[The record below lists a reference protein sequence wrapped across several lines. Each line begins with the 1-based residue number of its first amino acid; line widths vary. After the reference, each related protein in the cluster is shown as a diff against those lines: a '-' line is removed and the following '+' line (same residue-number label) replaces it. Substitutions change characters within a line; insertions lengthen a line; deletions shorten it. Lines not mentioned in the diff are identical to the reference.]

1 MPNIAAVFG
10 GAGFV
15 GSNIC
20 RALAAA
26 GWKVRAIDGL
36 MARTFADA
44 RLLDGI
50 AGVKFVHCVT
60 DESDRVPE
68 LVNGAGLIV
77 DAMGWTRHLEAI
89 RNPAYD
95 LRLNVASHLPVIRA
109 CAQMATAPGLVIHL
123 ASRHQYGRPARP
135 VIDEDSPMEPLDVQ
149 GVHKVAAERHWQLFA
164 GTYTGVAVASLRFGN
179 TYGPGQPAEDGDIG
193 LIGGFVRTALRGE
206 RITIFGTG
214 RRRNVLYAPDLAQ
227 SVLRLSAAGLG
238 PGFTPLNV
246 SGCDIAIR
254 ELAQAIIDACGS
266 GTLAEEEMPEDL
278 ARIDIGEVA
287 LDDSRLCKLIGP
299 MPLTPPQEALRATV
313 ANVRLRLKREPLT
326 L

>member
-1 MPNIAAVFG
+1 
-10 GAGFV
+10 
-15 GSNIC
+15 
-20 RALAAA
+20 
-26 GWKVRAIDGL
+26 

-50 AGVKFVHCVT
+50 ADVEFIRCVT

-68 LVNGAGLIV
+68 LVKGAGLVV
-77 DAMGWTRHLEAI
+77 DAMGWTRHMEALQ
-89 RNPAYD
+89 NPAYD

-109 CAQMATAPGLVIHL
+109 CAQMATTPRLVIHL

-135 VIDEDSPMEPLDVQ
+135 VIDEDLPMEPLDVQ

-164 GTYTGVAVASLRFGN
+164 GASTGVAVASLRFGN
-179 TYGPGQPAEDGDIG
+179 TYGPGQPAGDGDIG
-193 LIGGFVRTALRGE
+193 LIGGFVRAALRRE

-238 PGFTPLNV
+238 PGFTPFNV
-246 SGCDIAIR
+246 SGCDIPIR
-254 ELAQAIIDACGS
+254 ELAQAVIDACGS
-266 GTLAEEEMPEDL
+266 GSLAEGQMPEDL

-287 LDDSRLCKLIGP
+287 LDDSRLRRLIGP
-299 MPLTPPQEALRATV
+299 MQVTPPEEGLRATV
-313 ANVRLRLKREPLT
+313 ADVRLRLKGEVLRV
-326 L
+326 